1 MVGARQRLGLSIDRR
16 AHGGDSEVFSAAVR
30 APIRPRHAL
39 LYSRVRKTAAN
50 STGPSPRS
58 EVAEID
64 GNVDAEMAAWERGGS
79 SEAMAF
85 HGSLS
90 ISSSPS

>member
-1 MVGARQRLGLSIDRR
+1 V
-16 AHGGDSEVFSAAVR
+16 
-30 APIRPRHAL
+30 
-39 LYSRVRKTAAN
+39 N
-50 STGPSPRS
+50 STGPFPRS

-64 GNVDAEMAAWERGGS
+64 ENVDAKTAAWEHGGS
-79 SEAMAF
+79 GKAMAF